1 MTSEWQ
7 LELVPVG
14 ALSPTVLPEL
24 RDDLGSCLHREVHLA
39 DSVLDPGPAFD
50 AERRQYLATELMCQ
64 LLEPPPGPCERR
76 IAVAAV
82 DLFLPVFTHVFGT
95 AQLGGHVGVASLYR
109 LRPEYAGAPQD
120 IGRMRER
127 LAKEVLHEL
136 GHTFGLVHCR
146 QPWCV
151 MAPSR
156 LPEEIDLK
164 DLRFCDACAELLVA
178 CFDNEPNHVSHGG
191 NP

>member
-1 MTSEWQ
+1 MWR

-14 ALSPTVLPEL
+14 ALPPTVLPEL
-24 RDDLGSCLHREVHLA
+24 REDLRSSLHREVHLA
-39 DSVLDPGPAFD
+39 DSILDPGPAFD
-50 AERRQYLATELMCQ
+50 AERRQYLATELMQ
-64 LLEPPPGPCERR
+64 RLLDPAPGPCERR

-109 LRPEYAGAPQD
+109 LRPEYTGAPQD
-120 IGRMRER
+120 VGRMRER
-127 LAKEVLHEL
+127 LAKEVLHEF

-151 MAPSR
+151 MAASR
-156 LPEEIDLK
+156 LPEHIDLK
-164 DLRFCDACAELLVA
+164 DLRFCDACAELLVV
-178 CFDNEPNHVSHGG
+178 CYDRGEPTHISSIGHL
-191 NP
+191 

>member
-1 MTSEWQ
+1 MWR

-14 ALSPTVLPEL
+14 ALPPTVLSDL
-24 RDDLGSCLHREVHLA
+24 RDDLGSCLHREVHHT
-39 DSVLDPGPAFD
+39 DSALDPGPAFD
-50 AERRQYLATELMCQ
+50 PERRQYLATELMCH
-64 LLEPPPGPCERR
+64 LLEPPPDPGERR

-95 AQLGGHVGVASLYR
+95 AQIGGHVGVVSLYR

-127 LAKEVLHEL
+127 LAKEALHEL

-151 MAPSR
+151 MAASR

-164 DLRFCDACAELLVA
+164 DFRFCDACAKHLA
-178 CFDNEPNHVSHGG
+178 CPAIICG
-191 NP
+191 